1 MRVRVWC
8 DVRGRR
14 VYSCVCVH
22 RCQYNAPRSN
32 GKNVLEFALVQNRWR
47 DAHGLPLTIGKAPSA
62 APPFS
67 FAVERHQINEI
78 K

>member
-8 DVRGRR
+8 DVRGVCNRR
-14 VYSCVCVH
+14 QLDTLPPDVTEKTCS
-22 RCQYNAPRSN
+22 S
-32 GKNVLEFALVQNRWR
+32 LLLVQNRWR

-62 APPFS
+62 APAFS

>member
-14 VYSCVCVH
+14 VYNCNRH
-22 RCQYNAPRSN
+22 RCQYLAPRSN
-32 GKNVLEFALVQNRWR
+32 GKNVLEFARPNRWR

-62 APPFS
+62 APAFS